1 MSRETRFS
9 GANGDRENVFPLLSC
24 AREGL
29 ATIPVD
35 TQSSICNYEHIH
47 TYCAR
52 SPPPPPPPPPSTCHV
67 PPVAGFPW
75 SSLPTTKTA
84 SFTIYDTCGKTVV
97 TILAH
102 LWARL
107 LESSAETRSA
117 ILLQRSYRSYLK
129 RVGRGDI
136 TGRAR
141 GIKAKEGDKSAPEN
155 SLRRDV
161 SVAATVVEVEA
172 VCRPV
177 GE

>member
-35 TQSSICNYEHIH
+35 THHLYVIMNTYIH
-47 TYCAR
+47 TAR
-52 SPPPPPPPPPSTCHV
+52 ALLPLPLPPPSTCHV
-67 PPVAGFPW
+67 PAAAGFPW

-84 SFTIYDTCGKTVV
+84 PFTIYDTCGKTVV

-107 LESSAETRSA
+107 LESSAEIRSA